1 MAYRRPRK
9 QISFT
14 LEKTLVAY
22 IAAGAAAAVVAAPES
37 AEAKIIYSNTNIRV
51 GFRPIE
57 IDLNH
62 DGIPDFVITGCP
74 AYHSQR
80 LIVGPRVTGNAIQ
93 VVPDSEGAA
102 AGFRGTPNG
111 PSNSFDVS
119 SRFCSS
125 ENGVI
130 PVGLGMETYLNYLS
144 AHSFFGPWLNK
155 TNRYLGLKF
164 VINGQTHYGWAR
176 LSIARL
182 AGTLTGFAY
191 ETVPNTPI
199 IEGATSDTAALE
211 EPAPLDPVAPPQSLG
226 MLARG
231 VDGLA
236 IWRRDSPPAIRR
248 REDAI
253 GPSSSAE

>member
-1 MAYRRPRK
+1 VTIRSPDKLLKEVNMAQPRPRK
-9 QISFT
+9 QISSK

-22 IAAGAAAAVVAAPES
+22 ISAGAAATFVAPSEL

-80 LIVGPRVTGNAIQ
+80 SIVGPRVTGNAIQ
-93 VVPDSEGAA
+93 GVPGSEGAA

-111 PSNSFDVS
+111 PGDLFGVS
-119 SRFCSS
+119 SEFCSS
-125 ENGVI
+125 ENGVV
-130 PVGLGMETYLNYLS
+130 PVGIGMETYLNYLS

-164 VINGQTHYGWAR
+164 VIKGKDFYGWDR
-176 LSIARL
+176 LSVHGL
-182 AGTLTGFAY
+182 QLT
-191 ETVPNTPI
+191 
-199 IEGATSDTAALE
+199 SAAM
-211 EPAPLDPVAPPQSLG
+211 PTKPGP
-226 MLARG
+226 
-231 VDGLA
+231 
-236 IWRRDSPPAIRR
+236 IRR
-248 REDAI
+248 SLKGRRLILPRLMGRNRRRQPGLLPRVWACWRAVLTH
-253 GPSSSAE
+253 S